1 MRIAVIGAGVVGVAS
16 AYLLARANHEVVLID
31 VVAQPGCGASAGN
44 AAQLSWTYGDA
55 MASPALLKHLPAIIA
70 GRDPAFRVRWRLDPD
85 FLIWG
90 LRFMA
95 NMTAQRWWN
104 NTREILQLADESRQE
119 MAKLLSEAQI
129 AFDYRVAGKLH
140 LYPDAKGLA
149 AARPTVE
156 RKRQLGFE
164 QRVLS
169 RDAEEV
175 EPALKGYQGEIAGA
189 IYTPGDALGDAA
201 AFCRQLTEFMVA
213 TFPVSTCFGRKV
225 TGFDQRKGRLSAVR
239 FADCD
244 PLVVDAAVVTAGSL
258 THTLVADLP
267 EAGEIQPV
275 RGYSLTV
282 PWKEGAPRVSLTDVR
297 RKIAFATIGERLRV
311 GGLADIEQRGSGFDA
326 DRFGVLQEA
335 ARAVLPAC
343 FEHSSEEVRWSGER
357 PMTPS
362 SRPIIAPSRRM
373 RGLYINAGHG
383 MLGWT
388 LALGSAR
395 RLASLIARQKS
406 NGVTGQA
413 PSRCDRAFWR

>member
-16 AYLLARANHEVVLID
+16 AYLLARANHQVVLID
-31 VVAQPGCGASAGN
+31 AAPQPGCGASAGN
-44 AAQLSWTYGDA
+44 AAQLSWAYGDA
-55 MASPALLKHLPAIIA
+55 MASPALFRHLPAIMA

-95 NMTAQRWWN
+95 NTPARRWWN
-104 NTREILQLADESRQE
+104 NTREILRLADESRHE
-119 MAKLLSEAQI
+119 MVKLLSETQI

-140 LYPDAKGLA
+140 LYPDTKSLA
-149 AARPTVE
+149 AARPTVA
-156 RKRQLGFE
+156 RKRQLGFD
-164 QRVLS
+164 QRLLS
-169 RDAEEV
+169 RREAEEV
-175 EPALKGYQGEIAGA
+175 EPALKSYQGEIAGA
-189 IYTPGDALGDAA
+189 VYTPGDALGDAA
-201 AFCRQLTEFMVA
+201 AFCRHLTEFMVA

-225 TGFDQRKGRLSAVR
+225 AGFDQREGRLSAVR

-267 EAGEIQPV
+267 EAGKIQPV
-275 RGYSLTV
+275 RDYSLTV
-282 PWKEGAPRVSLTDVR
+282 PWKEGAPRVSLTDVK

-311 GGLADIEQRGSGFDA
+311 AGLADIEQPGAGFDA
-326 DRFGVLQEA
+326 GRFGVLQETA
-335 ARAVLPAC
+335 SAVLPAC
-343 FEHSSEEVRWSGER
+343 FDRPSEGVRWSGER

-362 SRPIIAPSRRM
+362 SQPIIAPSRRM

-395 RLASLIARQKS
+395 RLAGLIA
-406 NGVTGQA
+406 
-413 PSRCDRAFWR
+413 